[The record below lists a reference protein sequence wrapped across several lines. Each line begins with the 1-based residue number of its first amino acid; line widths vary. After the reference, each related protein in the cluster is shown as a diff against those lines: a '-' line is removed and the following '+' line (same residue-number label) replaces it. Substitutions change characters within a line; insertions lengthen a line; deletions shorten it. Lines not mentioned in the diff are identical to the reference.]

1 MTAPRGVLADYLALR
16 RALGFKLDHHERL
29 LGQFVDYLE
38 HGGQERIS
46 VEQAVAWATLPAGA
60 SPSWW
65 ADRLSIVRGFAA
77 YLHLL
82 DPSHQVPPRDLL
94 PPRQHRATPYLY
106 SAEEIERLMR
116 AAQTMKSQ
124 HRRSTYRTLIGLLA
138 ATGMRIGEAL
148 ALDRRDLDHADHV
161 LVVRH
166 GKFGKSRE
174 LPLHPTTLEALARY
188 LRRRERPHTTSPAVF
203 VSSSTGSRLAYC
215 DVQRTFRRLT
225 RHAGLGSRSN
235 KCRPRL
241 HDLRHSFA
249 VQPPSSTPTATGTE
263 VGERPTAAAA
273 VHLSGPRRPEEGDLL
288 LVPIGSP
295 GAARARRPRAAR
307 APSPRGAAMTTLAPT
322 LQAFFTDRLIRQ
334 RQASGHT
341 IAAYRDTF
349 RLLLAFAVRTRAGKQ
364 PVGLEASTTSTRP

>member
-1 MTAPRGVLADYLALR
+1 VTALRGVLADYLAVR

-29 LGQFVDYLE
+29 LGQFVDHLA
-38 HGGQERIS
+38 HAGQELVS
-46 VEQAVAWATLPAGA
+46 VEQAVAWAISPAGA

-148 ALDRRDLDHADHV
+148 ALDRRDLDHAHHL

-174 LPLHPTTLEALARY
+174 LPLHPTTLAALERY

-203 VSSSTGSRLAYC
+203 VSSTGSRLPYY
-215 DVQRTFRRLT
+215 DVQPTFRRLA
-225 RHAGLGSRSN
+225 RQAGLTPRSN

-249 VQPPSSTPTATGTE
+249 VQTILDAYRDDTE
-263 VGERPTAAAA
+263 VGARLPLLSTYLGHVDPKATYWYLSAAPELLELAAQRLER
-273 VHLSGPRRPEEGDLL
+273 HLEE
-288 LVPIGSP
+288 
-295 GAARARRPRAAR
+295 
-307 APSPRGAAMTTLAPT
+307 
-322 LQAFFTDRLIRQ
+322 Q
-334 RQASGHT
+334 R
-341 IAAYRDTF
+341 
-349 RLLLAFAVRTRAGKQ
+349 
-364 PVGLEASTTSTRP
+364 